1 MEFHRLG
8 NWYNHKLPSGS
19 RGDIF
24 RLGLFQFA
32 IGLSLAL
39 VLGTLNLVL
48 SDYLSFSAATSL
60 GLISLYSLAE
70 GGAALASLTDRF
82 NQLAGNVLAI
92 SAAGLVLLLACHT
105 LISPLRTVIHQRSS
119 RPRAQGKWRIPYILV
134 GVILIF
140 GGLALGPFAL
150 ILLSG
155 KGVVAFWVA
164 LIIYLGLFL
173 AYGVGVSIAQTI
185 YLALVHDITLPHQR
199 GSVYSVLGVMLILGV
214 VSSSIVL
221 LFLLVGAT
229 EVMLVRVMQGAAMVF
244 LALAAIALWR
254 QE

>member
-1 MEFHRLG
+1 MGFHRIG
-8 NWYNHKLPSGS
+8 DWYNRKLPPES
-19 RGDIF
+19 RGGIF

-48 SDYLSFSAATSL
+48 IDHLSFSAATSL
-60 GLISLYSLAE
+60 GVISLFSLAG
-70 GGAALASLTDRF
+70 GGAMLTTLTDLF
-82 NQLAGNVLAI
+82 NRLTGNILAV
-92 SAAGLVLLLACHT
+92 SAAGMVLLLACHT
-105 LISPLRTVIHQRSS
+105 VIAPLRAVIHQRSS

-150 ILLSG
+150 ILLTG

-164 LIIYLGLFL
+164 LIIYLGVFL
-173 AYGVGVSIAQTI
+173 AYGTGVSIAQTI
-185 YLALVHDITLPHQR
+185 YLALVNDITLPHER
-199 GSVYSVLGVMLILGV
+199 GPVYSVLGVMLILGV
-214 VSSSIVL
+214 VSSSIAL
-221 LFLLVGAT
+221 TFLLIGAS

-244 LALAAIALWR
+244 LALAVVSLWR

>member
-1 MEFHRLG
+1 MEFQRIG
-8 NWYNHKLPSGS
+8 NWYNRKLPPES

-48 SDYLSFSAATSL
+48 IDHLAFSATTSL

-70 GGAALASLTDRF
+70 GETVLASLTGMVNR
-82 NQLAGNVLAI
+82 LAGNVVTI
-92 SAAGLVLLLACHT
+92 SVVGLLLLLACHT
-105 LISPLRTVIHQRSS
+105 LIAPFRAVIHQRSS

-140 GGLALGPFAL
+140 GGLTLGPFAL

-155 KGVVAFWVA
+155 KGIIAFWVA
-164 LIIYLGLFL
+164 LTIYLSLFL
-173 AYGVGVSIAQTI
+173 AYGAGVSIAQTI
-185 YLALVHDITLPHQR
+185 YLALVNDITLPHQR
-199 GSVYSVLGVMLILGV
+199 GPVYSVLGVMLILGI
-214 VSSSIVL
+214 VSSSITL
-221 LFLLVGAT
+221 GFLLAGAS
-229 EVMLVRVMQGAAMVF
+229 EVMLVRVMQGAAVVF
-244 LALAAIALWR
+244 LVLAAVSLWR